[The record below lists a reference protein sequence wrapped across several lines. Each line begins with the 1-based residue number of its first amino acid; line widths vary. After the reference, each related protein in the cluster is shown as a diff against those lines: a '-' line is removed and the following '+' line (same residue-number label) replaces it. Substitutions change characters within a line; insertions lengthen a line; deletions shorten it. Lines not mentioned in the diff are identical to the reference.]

1 MNTINRWALTLL
13 AGCLLIAAWPVSTL
27 TGLIFFAWMP
37 LLALAASPI
46 KKMTF
51 FWHILIAMLCWNT
64 GTTWWI
70 WNSTDVGTIAAI
82 TANSLLMCIPW
93 LGYRTFLKKYGKRIG
108 YCALL
113 FFWMSFEY
121 IHLNWQISWPWLNL
135 GNVFSLHPN
144 WVQWYEFTG
153 IGGGTLLIV
162 ATNIFLYE
170 FVLKIRKPAAERKL
184 TKPLIALTS
193 LALFVIGFAMYYQS
207 RPKTAN
213 EQTMQVVVVQP
224 NINPYA
230 KFTADSMAAQI
241 KRLVSIS
248 KEQVD
253 SNTQLL
259 VWPETALS
267 ARDWQDNTRSNPLYQ
282 PVFELLTQ
290 FPKLSLL
297 SGIEMFVPYGAEKT
311 TPSAHSDGRG
321 GYYDVM
327 NAAMMANAR
336 TTPQYYYKSKLVPGV
351 ETLPD
356 FLQVMAPLFEQ
367 FGGTSGGYGKS
378 ATSAVLPTAEGGGQ
392 VAPIIC
398 YESIYG
404 EYVGTYV
411 KKGAN
416 LLAIITNDGW
426 WGNTPGHKQ
435 HLNFARLRAIE
446 TRKWI
451 VRSANTGISA
461 IINDRGE
468 IVDTRPW
475 DTMAA
480 IKFSVPLNK
489 QSTLYVTLGD
499 FLYKLTLNL
508 AILTLCWHLWHW
520 LKQRRQKK

>member
-1 MNTINRWALTLL
+1 MNKITRWILTLL
-13 AGCLLIAAWPVSTL
+13 AGLLLIAAWPVSTL

-121 IHLNWQISWPWLNL
+121 IHLNWQISWPWLSL

-144 WVQWYEFTG
+144 WVQWYEYTG

-170 FVLKIRKPAAERKL
+170 CMLEIKKPAAERKL
-184 TKPLIALTS
+184 TKPLIALTT

-230 KFTADSMAAQI
+230 KFTADSMATQI

-267 ARDWQDNTRSNPLYQ
+267 ARDLQDNTRSNPLYQ

-311 TPSAHSDGRG
+311 TPSAHLDGRG

-327 NAAMMANAR
+327 NAAMMANANY
-336 TTPQYYYKSKLVPGV
+336 PLQFYNKSKLVPGV
-351 ETLPD
+351 ETLPE

-378 ATSAVLPTAEGGGQ
+378 VTSAVLITAEGGGKI
-392 VAPIIC
+392 APIIC

-435 HLNFARLRAIE
+435 HLSFARLRAIE

-468 IVDTRPW
+468 IIDTRPW
-475 DTMAA
+475 DTMAT

-499 FLYKLTLNL
+499 ALYKLTLNL

-520 LKQRRQKK
+520 LKQRWQKK

>member
-1 MNTINRWALTLL
+1 MNKITRWALTLL
-13 AGCLLIAAWPVSTL
+13 AGCLLIVAWPVSTL

-37 LLALAASPI
+37 LLALAAAPL

-93 LGYRTFLKKYGKRIG
+93 LGYRTFLKKYGKRTG
-108 YCALL
+108 YFALV

-135 GNVFSLHPN
+135 GNVFSMHPN
-144 WVQWYEFTG
+144 WVQWYEYTG
-153 IGGGTLLIV
+153 IAGGTLLILIS
-162 ATNIFLYE
+162 NI
-170 FVLKIRKPAAERKL
+170 VLFELLLEIKKPGSERKITQPFIIL
-184 TKPLIALTS
+184 TLLTTLLVGYAL
-193 LALFVIGFAMYYQS
+193 YYQKS
-207 RPKTAN
+207 PATKGDQQL
-213 EQTMQVVVVQP
+213 EVVVVQP

-230 KFTADSMAAQI
+230 KFTTDSMAAQI
-241 KRLVSIS
+241 ERLVALSR
-248 KEQVD
+248 QQLD
-253 SNTQLL
+253 SNTRLL
-259 VWPETALS
+259 VWPETAMS
-267 ARDWQDNTRSNPLYQ
+267 AGDWQDNTRMNALYQ
-282 PVFELLTQ
+282 PVFALLAQ
-290 FPKLSLL
+290 YPRVSLL
-297 SGIEMFVPYGAEKT
+297 SGIELFVPYGTEKRT
-311 TPSAHSDGRG
+311 KSARSDGRG
-321 GYYDVM
+321 GYYDAM
-327 NAAMMANAR
+327 NAAVMANAN
-336 TTPQYYYKSKLVPGV
+336 TNLQYYYKSKLVPGV

-356 FLQVMAPLFEQ
+356 FLRVMAPLFEQ

-378 ATSAVLPTAEGGGQ
+378 ATSAVLTTSSGSVS

-435 HLNFARLRAIE
+435 HLNLARLRAIE

-475 DTMAA
+475 DTMGA
-480 IKFSVPLNK
+480 IKFSVPLSK
-489 QSTLYVTLGD
+489 QSTLYVALGD
-499 FLYKLTLNL
+499 ALYKLTLNL
-508 AILTLCWHLWHW
+508 AIITLCWHLWHW

>member
-1 MNTINRWALTLL
+1 MKTITRWALTLL
-13 AGCLLIAAWPVSTL
+13 AGLLLFAAWPVSTITL
-27 TGLIFFAWMP
+27 LIFIGWIP
-37 LLALAASPI
+37 LLTLTALPI
-46 KKMTF
+46 KKTTF
-51 FWHILIAMLCWNT
+51 FWHIFIAMLIWNT

-82 TANSLLMCIPW
+82 TANSLLMCLPW

-108 YCALL
+108 YCALV

-121 IHLNWQISWPWLNL
+121 IHLNWQISWPWLSL

-144 WVQWYEFTG
+144 WVQWYEYTG

-162 ATNIFLYE
+162 VTNIFLYE
-170 FVLKIRKPAAERKL
+170 CILEIRKPAVERKL
-184 TKPLIALTS
+184 TKPLIALTT
-193 LALFVIGFAMYYQS
+193 LVTFVVGYAFYFQNRAVT
-207 RPKTAN
+207 KAT
-213 EQTMQVVVVQP
+213 QTLEVVIVQP
-224 NINPYA
+224 NINPYS
-230 KFTADSMAAQI
+230 KFTTDSMAAQI
-241 KRLVSIS
+241 ERLVALSR
-248 KEQVD
+248 QQLN
-253 SNTQLL
+253 SNTRLL
-259 VWPETALS
+259 VWPETAMS
-267 ARDWQDNTRSNPLYQ
+267 AGDWQENTRSNPLYQ

-297 SGIEMFVPYGAEKT
+297 SGIEMFVPYGAEKKT
-311 TPSAHSDGRG
+311 NSARSDGRG
-321 GYYDVM
+321 GYYDAM
-327 NAAMMANAR
+327 NAAMMANAV
-336 TTPQYYYKSKLVPGV
+336 TNPQYYYKSKLVPGV

-356 FLQVMAPLFEQ
+356 FLLVLAPLFEQ

-378 ATSAVLPTAEGGGQ
+378 ATSAVLPTADGGGQ
-392 VAPIIC
+392 IAPIIC

-435 HLNFARLRAIE
+435 HLNMARLRAIE

-480 IKFSVPLNK
+480 LKFSVPLNE
-489 QSTLYVTLGD
+489 QSTVYVILGD
-499 FLYKLTLNL
+499 FLYKLTLYL
-508 AILTLCWHLWHW
+508 GILTLCWHLWHW
-520 LKQRRQKK
+520 LKQRLQKK

>member
-1 MNTINRWALTLL
+1 MKTITRWALTLL
-13 AGCLLIAAWPVSTL
+13 AGLLLFAAWPVSTL
-27 TGLIFFAWMP
+27 TLLIFIGWIP
-37 LLALAASPI
+37 LLTLTALPI
-46 KKMTF
+46 KKTTF
-51 FWHILIAMLCWNT
+51 FWHIFIAMLIWNT

-82 TANSLLMCIPW
+82 TANSLLMCLPW

-108 YCALL
+108 YCALV

-121 IHLNWQISWPWLNL
+121 IHLNWQISWPWLSL

-144 WVQWYEFTG
+144 WVQWYEYTG

-162 ATNIFLYE
+162 LTNIFLYE
-170 FVLKIRKPAAERKL
+170 CILEIRKPAAERKL
-184 TKPLIALTS
+184 TKPLIALTT
-193 LALFVIGFAMYYQS
+193 LVTFVVGYAFYFQNRAVT
-207 RPKTAN
+207 KAT
-213 EQTMQVVVVQP
+213 QTLEVVIVQP
-224 NINPYA
+224 NINPYS
-230 KFTADSMAAQI
+230 KFTTDSMAAQI
-241 KRLVSIS
+241 ERLVALSR
-248 KEQVD
+248 QQLN
-253 SNTQLL
+253 SNTRLL
-259 VWPETALS
+259 VWPETAMS
-267 ARDWQDNTRSNPLYQ
+267 AGDWQENTRNNPLYQ

-297 SGIEMFVPYGAEKT
+297 SGIEMFVPYGAEKKT
-311 TPSAHSDGRG
+311 NSARSDGRG
-321 GYYDVM
+321 GYYDAM
-327 NAAMMANAR
+327 NAAMMANAV
-336 TTPQYYYKSKLVPGV
+336 TNPQYYYKSKLVPGV

-356 FLQVMAPLFEQ
+356 FLLVLAPLFEQ

-378 ATSAVLPTAEGGGQ
+378 ATSAVLPTADGGGQ
-392 VAPIIC
+392 IAPIIC

-435 HLNFARLRAIE
+435 HLNMARLRAIE

-480 IKFSVPLNK
+480 LKFSVPLNE
-489 QSTLYVTLGD
+489 QSTVYVILGD
-499 FLYKLTLNL
+499 FLYKLTLYL
-508 AILTLCWHLWHW
+508 GILTLCWHLWHW
-520 LKQRRQKK
+520 LKQRLQKK

>member
-1 MNTINRWALTLL
+1 MNTITRWALTLL
-13 AGCLLIAAWPVSTL
+13 AGCLLIAAWPVSSLTL
-27 TGLIFFAWMP
+27 LIFVAWIP
-37 LLALAASPI
+37 LLVLAALPL
-46 KKMTF
+46 KKTTF
-51 FWHILIAMLCWNT
+51 FWHIFIAMLCWNT

-93 LGYRTFLKKYGKRIG
+93 LGYRTFLKKYGNRIG

-121 IHLNWQISWPWLNL
+121 IHLNWQISWPWLSL

-144 WVQWYEFTG
+144 WVQWYEYTG
-153 IGGGTLLIV
+153 IGGGSLLVV

-170 FVLKIRKPAAERKL
+170 FMLKIRKPATERKL
-184 TKPLIALTS
+184 TIPLIALTT
-193 LALFVIGFAMYYQS
+193 LALFVMGFAMYYQS

-230 KFTADSMAAQI
+230 KFTTDSMAAQI
-241 KRLVSIS
+241 ERLVSLS
-248 KEQVD
+248 RQQLD
-253 SNTQLL
+253 SNTRLL
-259 VWPETALS
+259 VWPETAMS
-267 ARDWQDNTRSNPLYQ
+267 AGDWQENTRNNSLYQ
-282 PVFELLTQ
+282 PVFALLAQ
-290 FPKLSLL
+290 YPKVSLL
-297 SGIEMFVPYGAEKT
+297 SGIELFVPYGAEKRT
-311 TPSAHSDGRG
+311 NSARSDGRG
-321 GYYDVM
+321 GYYDAM
-327 NAAMMANAR
+327 NAAMMANAN

-356 FLQVMAPLFEQ
+356 FLRVMAPLFEQ

-378 ATSAVLPTAEGGGQ
+378 TSSAVLPTADGGGQ

-475 DTMAA
+475 DTQAA
-480 IKFSVPLNK
+480 IKYAVPLH
-489 QSTLYVTLGD
+489 QGATVYVAYGDMLYNIML
-499 FLYKLTLNL
+499 LL
-508 AILTLCWHLWHW
+508 AIVSLCWHTWQW
-520 LKQRRQKK
+520 LKQRWQKK

>member
-1 MNTINRWALTLL
+1 M
-13 AGCLLIAAWPVSTL
+13 
-27 TGLIFFAWMP
+27 
-37 LLALAASPI
+37 
-46 KKMTF
+46 
-51 FWHILIAMLCWNT
+51 
-64 GTTWWI
+64 
-70 WNSTDVGTIAAI
+70 
-82 TANSLLMCIPW
+82 
-93 LGYRTFLKKYGKRIG
+93 GYRTFLKKYGKRIG

-135 GNVFSLHPN
+135 GNVFSVHPN
-144 WVQWYEFTG
+144 WVQWYEYTG

-162 ATNIFLYE
+162 VTNILLYE
-170 FVLKIRKPAAERKL
+170 CILEIKKPAVERKL
-184 TKPLIALTS
+184 TKPLIALTA
-193 LALFVIGFAMYYQS
+193 LATLAIGFTVLFKSKPNTAEK
-207 RPKTAN
+207 KTI
-213 EQTMQVVVVQP
+213 QVVVVQP

-230 KFTADSMAAQI
+230 KFTTDSMAVQI

-248 KEQVD
+248 KQQVD

-267 ARDWQDNTRSNPLYQ
+267 AGDWQDNTRNNPLYQ

-297 SGIEMFVPYGAEKT
+297 SGIELFVPYGSEKT
-311 TPSAHSDGRG
+311 TPSARSDGRG
-321 GYYDVM
+321 GYYDAM
-327 NAAMMANAR
+327 NAAMMANAN

-351 ETLPD
+351 ETLPT

-392 VAPIIC
+392 IAPIIC

-435 HLNFARLRAIE
+435 HLNLARLRAIE

-468 IVDTRPW
+468 IIDTRPW
-475 DTMAA
+475 DTMGA

-499 FLYKLTLNL
+499 ALYKLTLQL

>member
-1 MNTINRWALTLL
+1 VKTITRWALTLL
-13 AGCLLIAAWPVSTL
+13 AGLLLFAAWPVSTL
-27 TGLIFFAWMP
+27 TLLIFIGWIP
-37 LLALAASPI
+37 LLTLTALPI
-46 KKMTF
+46 KKTTF
-51 FWHILIAMLCWNT
+51 FWHIFIAMLIWNT

-82 TANSLLMCIPW
+82 TANSLLMCLPW

-121 IHLNWQISWPWLNL
+121 IHLNWQISWPWLSL

-144 WVQWYEFTG
+144 WVQWYEYTG

-162 ATNIFLYE
+162 VTNIFLYE
-170 FVLKIRKPAAERKL
+170 CILEIRKPAAERKL
-184 TKPLIALTS
+184 TKPLIALTT
-193 LALFVIGFAMYYQS
+193 LVTFVVGYAFYFQNRAVT
-207 RPKTAN
+207 KAT
-213 EQTMQVVVVQP
+213 QTLEVVIVQP
-224 NINPYA
+224 NINPYS
-230 KFTADSMAAQI
+230 KFTTDSMAAQI
-241 KRLVSIS
+241 ERLVALSR
-248 KEQVD
+248 QQLN
-253 SNTQLL
+253 SNTRLL
-259 VWPETALS
+259 VWPETAMS
-267 ARDWQDNTRSNPLYQ
+267 AGDWQENTRSNPLYQ

-297 SGIEMFVPYGAEKT
+297 SGIEMFVPYGAEKKT
-311 TPSAHSDGRG
+311 NSARSDGRG
-321 GYYDVM
+321 GYYDAM
-327 NAAMMANAR
+327 NAAMMANAV
-336 TTPQYYYKSKLVPGV
+336 TNPQYYYKSKLVPGV

-356 FLQVMAPLFEQ
+356 FLLVLAPLFEQ

-378 ATSAVLPTAEGGGQ
+378 ATSAVLPTADGGGQ
-392 VAPIIC
+392 IAPIIC

-435 HLNFARLRAIE
+435 HLNMARLRAIE

-480 IKFSVPLNK
+480 LKFSVPLNE
-489 QSTLYVTLGD
+489 QSTVYVILGD
-499 FLYKLTLNL
+499 FLYKLTLYL
-508 AILTLCWHLWHW
+508 GILTLCWHLWHW
-520 LKQRRQKK
+520 LKQRLQKK